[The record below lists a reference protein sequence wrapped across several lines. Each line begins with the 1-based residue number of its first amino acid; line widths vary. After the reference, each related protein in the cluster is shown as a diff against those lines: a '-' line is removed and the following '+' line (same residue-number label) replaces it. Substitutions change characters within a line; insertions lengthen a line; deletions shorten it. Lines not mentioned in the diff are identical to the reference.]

1 MKPNGTISM
10 KPENDEILRLQKE
23 HNMTPQEIRN
33 TINKSMEEFKPL
45 EDWR

>member
-1 MKPNGTISM
+1 MKSNGSTVI
-10 KPENDEILRLQKE
+10 KVENDEILRLQKQ

-45 EDWR
+45 EEWR